1 MNQIFTTLS
10 FIVKRRRD
18 EINVLTLNKDA
29 TSISSEAFERKKV
42 KESKIIQWT
51 KKITNNEISLLILL
65 LSYTSFVISVLK
77 SAFLIFLHFCL
88 L

>member
-29 TSISSEAFERKKV
+29 TSISSEDFKIRRKIYGKV
-42 KESKIIQWT
+42 E
-51 KKITNNEISLLILL
+51 KK
-65 LSYTSFVISVLK
+65 K
-77 SAFLIFLHFCL
+77 
-88 L
+88 